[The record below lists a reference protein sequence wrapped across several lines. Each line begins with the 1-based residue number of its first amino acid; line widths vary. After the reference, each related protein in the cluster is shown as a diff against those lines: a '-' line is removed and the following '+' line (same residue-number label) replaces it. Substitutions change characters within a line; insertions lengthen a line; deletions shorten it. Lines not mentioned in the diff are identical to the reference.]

1 MHTRTPTLEHRYS
14 PGYKCVC
21 MDGGASAESTIN
33 SVNSNCSPQACENN
47 PDVDNAASFVGCE
60 NATSGST
67 CVVKCADGYEGDQD
81 YAKCVD
87 SEWISKPTC
96 VQKTCSSDDLPAVE
110 NAIYLN
116 IESCNGAVDGQVCS
130 YACKT
135 GFVLSDTNHQTIVN
149 TSASTRCVKGEWE
162 AGLEC
167 VDLNECIYNAAECPD
182 GTEIG
187 DVNDRSMCS
196 PCFP

>member
-60 NATSGST
+60 NAMSGST

-96 VQKTCSSDDLPAVE
+96 VRSSSAKRE
-110 NAIYLN
+110 NFNNVTHL
-116 IESCNGAVDGQVCS
+116 QLH
-130 YACKT
+130 
-135 GFVLSDTNHQTIVN
+135 FVVTT
-149 TSASTRCVKGEWE
+149 TR
-162 AGLEC
+162 
-167 VDLNECIYNAAECPD
+167 
-182 GTEIG
+182 
-187 DVNDRSMCS
+187 M
-196 PCFP
+196 